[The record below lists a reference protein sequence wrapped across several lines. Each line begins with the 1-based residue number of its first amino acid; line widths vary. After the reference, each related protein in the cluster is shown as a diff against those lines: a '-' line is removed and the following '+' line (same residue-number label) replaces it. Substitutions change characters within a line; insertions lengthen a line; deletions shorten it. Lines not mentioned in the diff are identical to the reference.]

1 MKITASQLRKIIK
14 EEIST
19 ITEAPTPPRR
29 SGRAGDKF
37 WQVAPELE
45 QALKTKLLP
54 LASKPIVGD
63 EAYRRQLLLA
73 CEEVI
78 SMLNELM

>member
-14 EEIST
+14 EEIES
-19 ITEAPTPPRR
+19 ISEAPRGMRR
-29 SGRAGDKF
+29 AAGDKF

-45 QALKTKLLP
+45 QTLKAKLAP
-54 LASKPIVGD
+54 LASKPNLGD
-63 EAYRRQLLLA
+63 EAYRNQLLLA

-78 SMLNELM
+78 SKLNEIL